1 MEYQNLYQDGGP
13 APEPTAPPSRK
24 PASRTRRIAV
34 SVAAAAVLFGGGAAA
49 GIAMTG
55 GAAAATGD
63 SAAAQQH
70 TAAARCD
77 RLAAGVLGTGHPA
90 AARRIKALCR
100 YPLLRLAAIGGL
112 HGSVTFKAKG
122 GTRTLAF
129 ERGTVTSVTG
139 SVLTVRAADGTTWAW
154 AIVPATAVR
163 QGGGKVARSTL
174 ADGDQI
180 LVAGPVVSGTR
191 DARLIRIR
199 SGG

>member
-1 MEYQNLYQDGGP
+1 
-13 APEPTAPPSRK
+13 
-24 PASRTRRIAV
+24 
-34 SVAAAAVLFGGGAAA
+34 
-49 GIAMTG
+49 MTG

-63 SAAAQQH
+63 SAAQQH

-100 YPLLRLAAIGGL
+100 NPLLRLAAIGGL
-112 HGSVTFKAKG
+112 HGSVTFKAKN

-163 QGGGKVARSTL
+163 QGGRQVARSTL

-180 LVAGPVVSGTR
+180 LVAGPIVSGAR